1 MKHELENGWTLQVIQ
16 PPRTPRMIVD
26 ETKEQAWI
34 DGINSVEAFLQM
46 TKEHRGTTT
55 TKPTS
60 GLLVSAIL
68 GEGTF
73 PLYRLARFDSQNLEH
88 ALNILKAVGT
98 YSADFRSH
106 VERSCRSQFLELS
119 AHD

>member
-1 MKHELENGWTLQVIQ
+1 
-16 PPRTPRMIVD
+16 MIVD

-55 TKPTS
+55 TKLTS

-73 PLYRLARFDSQNLEH
+73 PLYRLARFDSQN
-88 ALNILKAVGT
+88 LKAVGT